1 MKKIE
6 AIVRPERV
14 GLVRKALEEI
24 GYGGITITEVKGHGV
39 QRGVVQQWR
48 GNTYVVDTL
57 PKVKLE
63 VVAKD
68 SQVEQIV
75 AAVIEQGRTGEIGDG
90 KIFVSTI
97 DEVVR
102 MRTGE
107 RGESAL

>member
-39 QRGVVQQWR
+39 QRGVTQQWR
-48 GNTYVVDTL
+48 GTTYVVDTL

-63 VVAKD
+63 IVAKD
-68 SQVEQIV
+68 SQVESIID
-75 AAVIEQGRTGEIGDG
+75 AVIEQGRTGEIGDG
-90 KIFVSTI
+90 KIFVTTV

>member
-14 GLVRKALEEI
+14 SVVRKALEET
-24 GYGGITITEVKGHGV
+24 GYPGITITDVRGHGA
-39 QRGVVQQWR
+39 QKGVVQHYR
-48 GNTYVVDTL
+48 GTEFTVDIL

-63 VVAKD
+63 LVVDDTA
-68 SQVEQIV
+68 VEKIIK
-75 AAVIEQGRTGEIGDG
+75 VITENARTGQVGDG

-102 MRTGE
+102 VRTGE
-107 RGESAL
+107 AGPTAI

>member
-6 AIVRPERV
+6 AIIRPERL

-24 GYGGITITEVKGHGV
+24 GCGGITITEVKGHGV

-48 GNTYVVDTL
+48 GTTYVVDIL

-63 VVAKD
+63 VVAMD
-68 SQVEQIV
+68 SQIEQVID
-75 AAVIEQGRTGEIGDG
+75 AVIEQGRTGEIGDG
-90 KIFVSTI
+90 KIFVTNV
-97 DEVVR
+97 ETAVR

-107 RGESAL
+107 RGDAAL

>member
-48 GNTYVVDTL
+48 GNTYIVDTL

-68 SQVEQIV
+68 SQVEQII

-90 KIFVSTI
+90 KIFVTTV
-97 DEVVR
+97 DEAVR

-107 RGESAL
+107 RGDAVL

>member
-57 PKVKLE
+57 AKVKLE
-63 VVAKD
+63 IVAKD
-68 SQVEQIV
+68 SQVEQIID
-75 AAVIEQGRTGEIGDG
+75 AIIEQGRTGEIGDG
-90 KIFVSTI
+90 KIFVTTV
-97 DEVVR
+97 DEAVR

-107 RGESAL
+107 RGDVVL

>member
-48 GNTYVVDTL
+48 GNTYIVDTL

-63 VVAKD
+63 IVAKD
-68 SQVEQIV
+68 SQVEQIID
-75 AAVIEQGRTGEIGDG
+75 AVIEQGRTGEIGDG
-90 KIFVSTI
+90 KIFVTTV

-107 RGESAL
+107 RGETAL